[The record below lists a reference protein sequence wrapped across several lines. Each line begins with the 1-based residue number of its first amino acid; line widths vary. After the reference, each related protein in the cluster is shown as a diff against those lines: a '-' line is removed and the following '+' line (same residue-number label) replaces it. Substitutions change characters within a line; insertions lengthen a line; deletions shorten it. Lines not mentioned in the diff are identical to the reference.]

1 MESSRSKFL
10 NERTDCGFIIGQRDA
25 DRLPYSI
32 RILLESAIRNCDEFQ
47 VTSKDVEKIIDWENT
62 SPKLVEIP
70 FKPARVLLQ
79 VPFLSLTVCVILA
92 EITIVCVKF
101 VGEFFSHNLY

>member
-1 MESSRSKFL
+1 MLCCCYIE
-10 NERTDCGFIIGQRDA
+10 
-25 DRLPYSI
+25 RLPYSI

-47 VTSKDVEKIIDWENT
+47 VKSKDVEKIIDWENT

-79 VPFLSLTVCVILA
+79 VTKSYLWILGPYDS
-92 EITIVCVKF
+92 T
-101 VGEFFSHNLY
+101 FFGFF

>member
-1 MESSRSKFL
+1 VKLWGNDGEI
-10 NERTDCGFIIGQRDA
+10 CVCVADA
-25 DRLPYSI
+25 LPYSI

-47 VTSKDVEKIIDWENT
+47 VKSDDVEKIIDWKNT

-79 VPFLSLTVCVILA
+79 VSSGNILMLGRW
-92 EITIVCVKF
+92 IGVQ
-101 VGEFFSHNLY
+101 